1 MSHSEDDVIKVAQ
14 GVSGALRDKG
24 SMHKYLPYL
33 YAGVQHGFQDIGVNS
48 VDKLQ

>member
-1 MSHSEDDVIKVAQ
+1 MAQ

-33 YAGVQHGFQDIGVNS
+33 YAGCQHGFQDIGVMS
-48 VDKLQ
+48 VAVLQSVLLLIL